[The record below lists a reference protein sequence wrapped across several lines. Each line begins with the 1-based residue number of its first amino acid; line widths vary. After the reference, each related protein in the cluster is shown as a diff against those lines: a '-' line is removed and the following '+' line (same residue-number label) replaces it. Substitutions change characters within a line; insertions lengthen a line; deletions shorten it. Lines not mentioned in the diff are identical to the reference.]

1 MRLLD
6 AAVHEN
12 GAAAAEV
19 DRHVG
24 HKTDFGKFLC
34 AVAENFGKGLQK
46 AAAAAGAGLV
56 QKDIIYSAVVDFQ
69 ALHVLTADVEDEVD
83 IWLQILRCI
92 KVRHRFDDAVVHAEG
107 VANQVLAIAGDSTCE
122 QLAVRIFL
130 VEVRQIA
137 AYSNDGITL
146 VALVERIE
154 QLALGTQHSNLNRR
168 AAGVNADKGCFSR
181 KRRALG
187 HACASMTLLEGS
199 IFCFIFK

>member
-1 MRLLD
+1 M
-6 AAVHEN
+6 
-12 GAAAAEV
+12 
-19 DRHVG
+19 
-24 HKTDFGKFLC
+24 
-34 AVAENFGKGLQK
+34 
-46 AAAAAGAGLV
+46 
-56 QKDIIYSAVVDFQ
+56 DFQ

-83 IWLQILRCI
+83 IWLQILCCI

-107 VANQVLAIAGDSTCE
+107 VANQVLAIAGNGTC
-122 QLAVRIFL
+122 QQPTLRIFL

-137 AYSNDGITL
+137 AYSDDGITL

-154 QLALGTQHSNLNRR
+154 QLALGTQHGNLNRR